1 MHVQYLPAG
10 VQEGMRSRES
20 DRERETESSG
30 GQKWKG
36 VFSVVSLAASLI
48 DFKIYLEP
56 YLMTIMSVSVLV
68 NTSFPPAQG
77 KIHFYRLI

>member
-1 MHVQYLPAG
+1 
-10 VQEGMRSRES
+10 MRSRES

-30 GQKWKG
+30 GQKRRG

-68 NTSFPPAQG
+68 TTSFKLLPLHHKG
-77 KIHFYRLI
+77 KFIFID